1 MAERGVCMRFFIGRE
16 DLAADLATL
25 SPEDSAHICRVL
37 RRREGDAVSLCD
49 GEGTDYEGV
58 IQEASPQA
66 VRVRVLSQEPSH
78 TEPTVDVTLY
88 AGLSKGER
96 FEFLIQKA
104 VELGARRIVPFTSR
118 YCVVKLDGREKEK
131 KRARLQ
137 KIALEACKQS
147 LRSRLVEIGP
157 ICTFEQAVE
166 QAAQAQCPLFLYEKE
181 NKQSLSA
188 RLKQGRGC
196 GTFSVVTGPEG
207 GFSQEEA
214 AFAMGSIPSVSVGPR
229 ILRCETA
236 PLAALCAI
244 LYETSNYDIG
254 E

>member
-1 MAERGVCMRFFIGRE
+1 MRFFIGRE
-16 DLAADLATL
+16 ALAADLATL
-25 SPEDSAHICRVL
+25 SPEDSAHVCRVL

-66 VRVRVLSQEPSH
+66 VRVRILSQAPSH

-96 FEFLIQKA
+96 FEFLVQKA
-104 VELGARRIVPFTSR
+104 VELGARRVVPFTSR

-131 KRARLQ
+131 KQARLQ

-147 LRSRLVEIGP
+147 LRSRLVEVGP
-157 ICTFEQAVE
+157 ICTFAQAVE
-166 QAAQAQCPLFLYEKE
+166 QAARAQCPLFLYEKE
-181 NKQSLSA
+181 NRQSLSTL
-188 RLKQGRGC
+188 LKRGRGS
-196 GTFSVVTGPEG
+196 GTFAVVTGPEG

-214 AFAMGSIPSVSVGPR
+214 AFAMGAMPSVSVGPR